1 MNTRNSEYLLDRK
14 NQEINNLRR
23 DNGYLADA
31 LFRKD
36 YELNELRR
44 QLVDADKTNNFLSIT
59 LGVVPLATIVFTFY
73 AIRLI
78 SGV

>member
-1 MNTRNSEYLLDRK
+1 MNERVMEYSKDRL
-14 NQEINNLRR
+14 NQQIR
-23 DNGYLADA
+23 DLMRENGHFKDL

-36 YELNELRR
+36 VELNELRR
-44 QLVDADKTNNFLSIT
+44 QLVDADKTNNFLSVI
-59 LGVVPLATIVFTFY
+59 LGVVLLATIVFTFY